1 MSRLIPPTQF
11 PPPHPSDPEPVG
23 WALCTAAAL
32 WKAGRYGDSVAWI
45 QKAAS
50 NAAALAGDAADSNV
64 RVVELTIAAT
74 ELGHYVRKW
83 EHGDDD
89 ADPASIPVST
99 DFQEID
105 LEIESIPAGPPP
117 APVRPGPG
125 APRGMPGIL
134 PAAGRAPLPPRARA
148 ETLQQDHRD
157 AVVPRAIP
165 VAPRPTASA
174 PRVVMKGKRAMLST
188 TLPEAVPVPSVVKR
202 QPPPSTTATITATEE
217 LHGPPT
223 SPLRLDFENS
233 ILGQAPASPKLAPHE
248 RRPPSTDPT
257 PKEAAAPPSPP
268 ASQVNTVVAPDVLAG
283 IEVGGTLPGAAF
295 LRTPPGKRGDGDPE

>member
-105 LEIESIPAGPPP
+105 LEIESVERPPQP
-117 APVRPGPG
+117 TVGL
-125 APRGMPGIL
+125 PRGMPGIL

-165 VAPRPTASA
+165 VAPRPTGMA

-233 ILGQAPASPKLAPHE
+233 ILGNAPRSPATPNE

-257 PKEAAAPPSPP
+257 PREGAPPPSPP
-268 ASQVNTVVAPDVLAG
+268 ISQANTVVAPDVLAG
-283 IEVGGTLPGAAF
+283 VEVGGTLPGAAF
-295 LRTPPGKRGDGDPE
+295 LRTPPSRGAKDPE